1 MLRVT
6 ADTNLIISALNFPG
20 NSSRILEMAKASEIR
35 LTISDDI
42 LNVVERV
49 LMRPKFGRTQDQVDD
64 VLKGLMLI
72 L

>member
-1 MLRVT
+1 
-6 ADTNLIISALNFPG
+6 LIISALNFPG
-20 NSSRILEMAKASEIR
+20 NPSRILEMAKAGEIR